1 MEHASGPHSDDA
13 VHVTV
18 LAFEPDATYHSR
30 DHPCARCLW
39 RTDTD
44 LTAATDHDMDLLA
57 RANGRPPREQANF
70 EAPVVDCS
78 LEQPDGAQ
86 PLPLCAGWLAVIG
99 QHHLAVQ
106 LAIALQR
113 LPHGTL
119 APPSTWPRLYP
130 TLEALLEARE
140 EQLQRRRAGRERRA

>member
-18 LAFEPDATYHSR
+18 LAFEPGATYHSR

-44 LTAATDHDMDLLA
+44 LTAASDHDMDLLA
-57 RANGRPPREQANF
+57 RANGRPRELATF

-86 PLPLCAGWLAVIG
+86 PLPWCAGWLAVIG
-99 QHHLAVQ
+99 QHHLAVH
-106 LAIALQR
+106 LAIAVKALR
-113 LPHGTL
+113 HGTL
-119 APPSTWPRLYP
+119 APPDTWPRLYP
-130 TLEALLEARE
+130 NLEALLEARE

>member
-18 LAFEPDATYHSR
+18 LAFEPGVTYRSR
-30 DHPCARCLW
+30 DHPCARCVW
-39 RTDTD
+39 RTDAD
-44 LTAATDHDMDLLA
+44 LTAASDHDMDLLA
-57 RANGRPPREQANF
+57 RANGSPRELATF
-70 EAPVVDCS
+70 EDPVVDCS
-78 LEQPDGAQ
+78 LEQPDGAL
-86 PLPLCAGWLAVIG
+86 PLPWCAGWLAVIG

-113 LPHGTL
+113 LPRSTL
-119 APPSTWPRLYP
+119 APPSTWPRLHP